1 MASRSLIVLPD
12 DAAKPILDS
21 IGGAKKSLRVK
32 MFVFSDP
39 ALLDAVI
46 AAHKRGVKVQ
56 VMLNPER
63 RSGEEDNEATR
74 KKLQAAGVEVKD
86 SSPEV
91 ELTHEKSMVVDDEVA
106 FIKSLNWET
115 RNLTETRDYAVVTD
129 HKHEVDEVVACFDA
143 DWRRKKFEPGDEA
156 HLIWCPINGRDRI
169 AQFID
174 AAKHTLFVQNERYQ
188 DAVILE
194 RLVRAAERG
203 VKVHVMARPPHSL
216 KKDKLVE
223 GVGGLRILDDV
234 GIKIHKLK
242 GLKLHGKMLLAD
254 GVAAIVGSI
263 NLAPGSFDSRRE
275 LAIEVRDPEVVD
287 RLHKIAKHD
296 WENSHPMDLSDEG
309 LLADLEDRQEGAAE
323 ELAID
328 ADKKTRKRAKKK
340 AEKKAAKKA
349 KKAAPSSKK
358 KKGSATKAKKAK
370 KSKKKR

>member
-1 MASRSLIVLPD
+1 MSSRSLMVLPD
-12 DAAKPILDS
+12 DAATPILEA
-21 IGGAKKSLRVK
+21 IAKAKKSLRVK

-39 ALLDAVI
+39 GLIEAVI

-74 KKLQAAGVEVKD
+74 KRLHAAGIEVKD
-86 SSPEV
+86 SNPAV
-91 ELTHEKSMVVDDEVA
+91 DLTHEKSMVVDDQVA

-129 HKHEVDEVVACFDA
+129 HKHEVDEVVACFEA
-143 DWRRKKFEPGDEA
+143 DWHRKKFEPGDKA
-156 HLIWCPINGRDRI
+156 HMIWCPINGRDRI
-169 AQFID
+169 ARFID
-174 AAKHTLFVQNERYQ
+174 EAKHTLFVQNERYQ

-203 VKVHVMARPPHSL
+203 VKVHVMTKPPHTL
-216 KKDKLVE
+216 KKEKLVE

-296 WENSHPMDLSDEG
+296 WENSHPLDLSDEG
-309 LLADLEDRQEGAAE
+309 LLSDLEDRQEGVAAE
-323 ELAID
+323 LALHGEEKTK
-328 ADKKTRKRAKKK
+328 DK
-340 AEKKAAKKA
+340 
-349 KKAAPSSKK
+349 
-358 KKGSATKAKKAK
+358 
-370 KSKKKR
+370 